1 MMDLFE
7 KETLVSQL
15 VIKLKYKKKDFIYLK
30 YVWAS
35 IIFFLLKSSVRCFLN
50 LHFFSSIALPQK
62 HPSRC
67 PYKDLHLWGR
77 D

>member
-35 IIFFLLKSSVRCFLN
+35 IIFFFVKI
-50 LHFFSSIALPQK
+50 FS
-62 HPSRC
+62 
-67 PYKDLHLWGR
+67 
-77 D
+77 